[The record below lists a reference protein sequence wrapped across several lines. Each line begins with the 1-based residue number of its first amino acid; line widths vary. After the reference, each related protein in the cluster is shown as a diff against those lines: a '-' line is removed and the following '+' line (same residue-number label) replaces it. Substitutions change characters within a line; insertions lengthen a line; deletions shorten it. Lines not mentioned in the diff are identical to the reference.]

1 MVGGNHPIVV
11 QKTDKIFVAGHRG
24 LVGSALIR
32 KLKQQGFCNLLTR
45 DHSQLDLRHEAGVDL
60 LFAEEK
66 PNIVILAAARVGG
79 IKANADLPVEFLLE
93 NLQMQNNVIRSAHK
107 AGVGKLLFLGSSCIY
122 PKYAPQPI
130 PETALLS
137 GPLEPTNESY
147 AIAKIAGI
155 KLCQAYARQ
164 YGANFISLMP
174 TNLYGSGDNFDLLS
188 SHVLPALLRK
198 AHEAKKR
205 GDREMIVWG
214 SGKPRREF
222 LHVDDLADACLFLLE
237 KYDSPEII
245 NVGCGEDIS
254 IRELAELICEI
265 VGFKGD
271 LAWAFDKGR
280 FAESIAVLKEAGLPK
295 QEFQNMGQVFKKD
308 GLVSS
313 PMQERAQMIFA
324 LSQELSR
331 TVSEIDGVLSARV
344 HLVLPENDPLR
355 QQLVPSSASV
365 FIRHRSST
373 PVGNLVPQV
382 KMLVANGVAGLSY
395 DKVSVV
401 LVPVDSQKASQGQD
415 LEMVSFFGV
424 WMQRDNLAQA
434 MWMFFGLVAVVV
446 LLAGAL
452 AFVVFRQRGRVYA
465 LGSPRAVTPTAVSPV
480 PSNLVNAPSSNVVK
494 AGSSS
499 VVKAS

>member
-1 MVGGNHPIVV
+1 MFRSSLPRR
-11 QKTDKIFVAGHRG
+11 ARLA
-24 LVGSALIR
+24 LVL
-32 KLKQQGFCNLLTR
+32 
-45 DHSQLDLRHEAGVDL
+45 
-60 LFAEEK
+60 
-66 PNIVILAAARVGG
+66 LAA
-79 IKANADLPVEFLLE
+79 L
-93 NLQMQNNVIRSAHK
+93 
-107 AGVGKLLFLGSSCIY
+107 
-122 PKYAPQPI
+122 
-130 PETALLS
+130 LLS
-137 GPLEPTNESY
+137 ACKAELY
-147 AIAKIAGI
+147 
-155 KLCQAYARQ
+155 
-164 YGANFISLMP
+164 
-174 TNLYGSGDNFDLLS
+174 TNLDQRQANEIAATLLQHGIPAQRVAVKGGQYTVMVDN
-188 SHVLPALLRK
+188 
-198 AHEAKKR
+198 E
-205 GDREMIVWG
+205 
-214 SGKPRREF
+214 
-222 LHVDDLADACLFLLE
+222 
-237 KYDSPEII
+237 
-245 NVGCGEDIS
+245 
-254 IRELAELICEI
+254 
-265 VGFKGD
+265 
-271 LAWAFDKGR
+271 R
-280 FAESIAVLKEAGLPK
+280 FAESIAILKEAGLPK
-295 QEFQNMGQVFKKD
+295 QEFQTMGQVFKKD

-401 LVPVDSQKASQGQD
+401 LVPVDSQKASQGPD
-415 LEMVSFFGV
+415 MEMVSFFGV